1 MLNELLGAEQIPD
14 HRCPGLP
21 DEPHSSYCKVCWN
34 PVYSLWHST
43 EPHHGECPHG
53 CAQAHECEDAIGRA
67 KLRAE
72 LAKHRAA
79 PNAEITGRT
88 LAQNEADGA

>member
-1 MLNELLGAEQIPD
+1 MLNDLLGAEQIPD

-53 CAQAHECEDAIGRA
+53 CAQAHECADALGRA

-79 PNAEITGRT
+79 PNSNSTT
-88 LAQNEADGA
+88 P